1 MRVERYVDKKI
12 LWLIFAVMA
21 VGSVVMF
28 YFGTIHRFTYA
39 SQYENYSE
47 VGGWINSIQEY
58 SHEDS
63 DDDSYYTYSA
73 EIEYIVDGTEY
84 VKVTDDIFSEDNVPK
99 EGRRVPIL
107 YNNDNPN
114 DYVVAKE
121 DWMTHSLVPVSDKGD
136 YSLFASLILL
146 GFALI
151 VLAMVLDNEQARGI
165 LLGSGSLLIGIDGV
179 VMGVIV
185 SNFTMFSLVI
195 FGALGVFVLYQC
207 RFVPKKR
214 R

>member
-39 SQYENYSE
+39 SKYENYSE

-58 SHEDS
+58 SHKDS